1 MQDLMLDYFSAEK
14 SEAAL
19 FVVAGVTTIA
29 VSIWLWTSGNAYKGM
44 AIPLTAVALIHLSV
58 GLSVYTRTDG
68 QVAALQQQLQTE
80 PAQFQ
85 AAETQ
90 RMAVV
95 MKNFGYYKAL
105 EVFLFALGLALTFM
119 FRDQMFW
126 YAVGAGLI
134 LQSSLTLFLDLF
146 AEKRGDIYIEALS
159 KLG

>member
-14 SEAAL
+14 SEAVL
-19 FVVAGVTTIA
+19 FVVAGIA
-29 VSIWLWTSGNAYKGM
+29 AIAASIWLWTSGNAYKGM

-68 QVAALQQQLQTE
+68 QVAALQQQLQQQ
-80 PAQFQ
+80 PAQYK

-105 EVFLFALGLALTFM
+105 ELVLFALGLALTFLC
-119 FRDQMFW
+119 RDQMFW

-134 LQSSLTLFLDLF
+134 LQSSFTLFLDLF
-146 AEKRGDIYIEALS
+146 AEKRGDIYLDALS
-159 KLG
+159 TLS